1 MSYTDQVV
9 VVTGAAQGI
18 GRSVAEAYA
27 VAGAKVVLADYQEAE
42 GAAAAA
48 SIRNEGGEAIFVQC
62 DVRSEQD
69 ITNLFVQ
76 PWKNSNKLMCW

>member
-1 MSYTDQVV
+1 MSFTDQVV

-27 VAGAKVVLADYQEAE
+27 VAGAKVVLADHKEAE

-69 ITNLFVQ
+69 ITNLFGQ
-76 PWKNSNKLMCW
+76 PWKNSSKSMFW